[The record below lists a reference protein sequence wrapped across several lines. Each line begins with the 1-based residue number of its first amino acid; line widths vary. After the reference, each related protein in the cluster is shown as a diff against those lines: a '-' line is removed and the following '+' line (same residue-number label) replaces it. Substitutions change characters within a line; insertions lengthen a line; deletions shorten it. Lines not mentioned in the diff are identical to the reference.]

1 MIEYKG
7 LTEEEVQKLI
17 DKEIEDRKFIETYI
31 QMIIRQRVFISEIN
45 RFIEESQGIKDLG
58 GQPNNSA

>member
-17 DKEIEDRKFIETYI
+17 DKEIEDRKFIDTYI
-31 QMIIRQRVFISEIN
+31 QMIIRQRVFLSEIN
-45 RFIEESQGIKDLG
+45 RFIEESKGTK
-58 GQPNNSA
+58 N